1 MSPLDWLDHRTGYRA
16 FLRDALYEAVPGGAR
31 WRYVWGSTLT
41 FAIVVQF
48 ITGIIL
54 WAHYSPSAITAWE
67 SVYYIQEQMTGGWFL
82 RGVHHFTAQLMVP
95 LLVLHLLQV
104 LIDGAYKAPREI
116 NYWFGLGLLLLT
128 LGLSLT
134 GYLLPWD
141 QKGYWATKVAT
152 NLLGG
157 VPVVGEWLQRSVVG
171 GDQFGH
177 LTLTRFF
184 ALHAGVLPAVLI
196 LFIALHVYLF
206 RRHGLTPK
214 LPLKR
219 RDAHFWPD
227 QVLCD
232 SVACLA
238 VIAAAAGL
246 TVWFRG
252 SELGAPANPGELYPG
267 RPDWYFM
274 FLFQFLKYFP
284 GGAEV
289 WGAYIIPGAV
299 FLFLALMPFLGN
311 WRAGHVLNL
320 AFIFAGLAGFGVLTS
335 LAYIDDSRN
344 PGFKAGVHRSHLDA
358 VRAKELAR
366 KAGGIPPSGALA
378 MLRDDPQ
385 TQGPRI
391 FAAQCASCHPYG
403 GHDGMGGP
411 LAEKPSAAD
420 LEGFGSR
427 EWLRAFL
434 DPAQIE
440 TTKFWGETAFVKPPE
455 GKNKSKMVKAVT
467 EDIAEYSA
475 EEKAQLEKTIIAL
488 SAEARLPS
496 QRERDAADAALIEA
510 GVQHFDELGCVD
522 CHKFRGKGS
531 GSGPDLT
538 GWASRQWLVRFLH
551 NPAHEDFYG
560 KRNDRMPPLGE
571 RGELSPRELEMVAMW
586 LRGEN

>member
-1 MSPLDWLDHRTGYRA
+1 
-16 FLRDALYEAVPGGAR
+16 
-31 WRYVWGSTLT
+31 
-41 FAIVVQF
+41 
-48 ITGIIL
+48 
-54 WAHYSPSAITAWE
+54 
-67 SVYYIQEQMTGGWFL
+67 
-82 RGVHHFTAQLMVP
+82 
-95 LLVLHLLQV
+95 
-104 LIDGAYKAPREI
+104 
-116 NYWFGLGLLLLT
+116 
-128 LGLSLT
+128 
-134 GYLLPWD
+134 
-141 QKGYWATKVAT
+141 
-152 NLLGG
+152 
-157 VPVVGEWLQRSVVG
+157 
-171 GDQFGH
+171 
-177 LTLTRFF
+177 
-184 ALHAGVLPAVLI
+184 
-196 LFIALHVYLF
+196 
-206 RRHGLTPK
+206 
-214 LPLKR
+214 LKR

-238 VIAAAAGL
+238 VIAAASGL

-299 FLFLALMPFLGN
+299 FLFLALMPLLGN
-311 WRAGHVLNL
+311 WRVGHVVNL
-320 AFIFAGLAGFGVLTS
+320 TFIFAGLVAFGVLTS

-344 PGFKAGVHRSHLDA
+344 PGFKAGVHRAHLDA

-391 FAAQCASCHPYG
+391 FAAHCASCHPFG

-467 EDIAEYSA
+467 EDIAAYSA
-475 EEKAQLEKTIIAL
+475 EEKAQLEKTIMAL

-510 GVQHFDELGCVD
+510 GAQHFDELGCAD

-538 GWASRQWLVRFLH
+538 GWASRQWLARFLH

-571 RGELSPRELEMVAMW
+571 RGELSARELEMVAMW
-586 LRGEN
+586 LRGET

>member
-1 MSPLDWLDHRTGYRA
+1 MLFDWLDHRTGYRG
-16 FLRDALYEAVPGGAR
+16 FLHDALYEAVPGGAR

-48 ITGIIL
+48 ITGIVL

-67 SVYYIQEQMTGGWFL
+67 SVYYIQEEMTAGWLL
-82 RGVHHFTAQLMVP
+82 RGIHHFTAQLMVP

-184 ALHAGVLPAVLI
+184 ALHAGFLPAVLI
-196 LFIALHVYLF
+196 LFIAVHVYLF

-214 LPLKR
+214 RPLKG

-238 VIAAAAGL
+238 VMAAATGL
-246 TVWFRG
+246 TIWFRG

-299 FLFLALMPFLGN
+299 FLLLALMPFLGN
-311 WRAGHVLNL
+311 WRLGHFVNL
-320 AFIFAGLAGFGVLTS
+320 AFIFGGLVAFGVLTS

-344 PGFKAGVHRSHLDA
+344 PGFKAGVQRSNLDA
-358 VRAKELAR
+358 VRAKELAH
-366 KAGGIPPSGALA
+366 KAGGIPPAGALA
-378 MLRDDPQ
+378 MLRDDPP

-391 FAAQCASCHPYG
+391 FAAHCASCHAYG

-411 LAEKPSAAD
+411 LAEKATAAD
-420 LEGFGSR
+420 VKGFGSR

-440 TTKFWGETAFVKPPE
+440 TAKFWGETAFVKPPE
-455 GKNKSKMVKAVT
+455 GKNKSKMVKTVT
-467 EDIAEYSA
+467 EDIAGYSA
-475 EEKAQLEKTIIAL
+475 EEKAQLEKTIVAL

-496 QRERDAADAALIEA
+496 QRERDAADATQIEA
-510 GVQHFDELGCVD
+510 GTQHFEDLGCSD

-538 GWASRQWLVRFLH
+538 GWGSRQWLVRFLH

-586 LRGEN
+586 LRGEE